1 MKKTLFSVAVI
12 AAIFSGCA
20 TSGYMQNGS
29 KVKDAEPITM
39 GIDHTDF
46 EKAASD
52 AVESLLSRQTRRRT
66 LRRSYGQ
73 GYKRY
78 DPAHRYGFTNQKN
91 PHRYA
96 KKR

>member
-46 EKAASD
+46 GK
-52 AVESLLSRQTRRRT
+52 
-66 LRRSYGQ
+66 
-73 GYKRY
+73 
-78 DPAHRYGFTNQKN
+78 PAI
-91 PHRYA
+91 
-96 KKR
+96 

>member
-1 MKKTLFSVAVI
+1 MKKTLFSVTII

-52 AVESLLSRQTRRRT
+52 AVESLLS
-66 LRRSYGQ
+66 SGS
-73 GYKRY
+73 
-78 DPAHRYGFTNQKN
+78 PAHRYGFTNQKN